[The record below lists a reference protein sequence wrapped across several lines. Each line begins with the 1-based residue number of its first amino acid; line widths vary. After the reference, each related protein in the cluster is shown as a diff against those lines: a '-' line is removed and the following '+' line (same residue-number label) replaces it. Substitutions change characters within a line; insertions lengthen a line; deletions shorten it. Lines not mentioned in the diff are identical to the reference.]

1 MAQVRFDPIRT
12 VAFGVIT
19 NAYTA
24 LGGALTR
31 NWRMFRITN
40 NTNADMFISADGTT
54 DNLFVPA
61 GGFLLYDLA
70 TNAQNVQ
77 DTDWFVM
84 QIGTQFSLKY
94 GTVAPTSGAVYL
106 EGVYSTGV

>member
-1 MAQVRFDPIRT
+1 MAVVRIDALRT
-12 VAFGVIT
+12 IDAGSIT
-19 NAYTA
+19 SSYTN
-24 LGGALTR
+24 LGSPLTR

-40 NTNADMFISADGTT
+40 NTDGDMLISLDGST

-61 GGFLLYDLA
+61 NSFVLYDLA

-84 QIGTQFSLKY
+84 QIGSQFSIKY
-94 GTVAPTSGAVYL
+94 NTAPTTGDVWL
-106 EGVYSTGV
+106 EGLYSTGV